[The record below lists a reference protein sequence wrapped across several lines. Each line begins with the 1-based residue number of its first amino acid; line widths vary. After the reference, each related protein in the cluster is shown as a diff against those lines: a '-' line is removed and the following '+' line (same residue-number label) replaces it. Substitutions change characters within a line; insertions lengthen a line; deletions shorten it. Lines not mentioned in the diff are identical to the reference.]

1 MYFFLSSIFI
11 TFLKNKKYM
20 SKVYQQIVIQETENI
35 LEGLIQSNFFHDYGI
50 EDHTFAREHLLD
62 VLTEKYLENL
72 LGKEDDE
79 LFTEEEF
86 TNLLHTIIAG
96 SILNELKEEGLMNS
110 YTDENGEEM
119 FFLTEEGKIELKIIE
134 DELNK
139 EGEED

>member
-1 MYFFLSSIFI
+1 
-11 TFLKNKKYM
+11 M
-20 SKVYQQIVIQETENI
+20 SKVYQPIVIQEADNI
-35 LEGLIQSNFFHDYGI
+35 MEGLIQSNFFKDYGI
-50 EDHTFAREHLLD
+50 EDHTFAKEHLLD

-96 SILNELKEEGLMNS
+96 SFLTELKQEGLMNS

-119 FFLTEEGKIELKIIE
+119 FFLTDEGKIELKNIE
-134 DELNK
+134 EQLK
-139 EGEED
+139 KLEEEED

>member
-1 MYFFLSSIFI
+1 
-11 TFLKNKKYM
+11 M
-20 SKVYQQIVIQETENI
+20 SKVYQPIVIQETENI
-35 LEGLIQSNFFHDYGI
+35 LEGLILSNFFKDYGI